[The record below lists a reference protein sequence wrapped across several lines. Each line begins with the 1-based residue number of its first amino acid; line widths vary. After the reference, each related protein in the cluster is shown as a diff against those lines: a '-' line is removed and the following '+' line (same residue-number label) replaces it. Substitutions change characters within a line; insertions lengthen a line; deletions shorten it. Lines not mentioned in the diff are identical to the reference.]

1 MSIARKERRRFK
13 RIYFTKDASIT
24 GTINIA
30 ETTEQSSPLI
40 ATIMNLSAEGAE
52 LYLKRT
58 EGHTLNAKSHMTLEK
73 ISGCE
78 ALAFCNDIEFE
89 IKRIVDIEALDNI
102 ILGCYFNRLSEST
115 KGRINDFVLAE
126 LEKQKE

>member
-13 RIYFTKDASIT
+13 RIYFTKDAGITGSIT
-24 GTINIA
+24 EAKTA
-30 ETTEQSSPLI
+30 EQNSPLT
-40 ATIMNLSAEGAE
+40 ANIMNLSAEGAE

-58 EGHTLNAKSHMTLEK
+58 EGHTLNAKSHMTLKK

-78 ALAFCNDIEFE
+78 ALAFCKDIVFE

-102 ILGCYFNRLSEST
+102 ILGCYFNELSEST
-115 KGRINDFVLAE
+115 KDRINKFVLAE
-126 LEKQKE
+126 LEKQK